1 MNARLSVEFVLNW
14 RPLFAGSVGPNMI
27 WTQTAKRNM
36 AEIGTHIFDTNHSL
50 PRGISSAMD
59 LLRTPTTKQIVILSW
74 IYGWI
79 YIYIHDIPCSD
90 QPKAT
95 EAAFRKKNAKRR
107 LALMAKRLQSL
118 TKLLPSGEEQS
129 IKPAK
134 SSRVC
139 SGRTRVGWDQLQ
151 IAKWNCLKLSWNSL
165 VWSCLISFASRTE
178 TE

>member
-1 MNARLSVEFVLNW
+1 
-14 RPLFAGSVGPNMI
+14 MI

-95 EAAFRKKNAKRR
+95 EAAFRKK
-107 LALMAKRLQSL
+107 
-118 TKLLPSGEEQS
+118 
-129 IKPAK
+129 
-134 SSRVC
+134 
-139 SGRTRVGWDQLQ
+139 
-151 IAKWNCLKLSWNSL
+151 KLSD
-165 VWSCLISFASRTE
+165 A
-178 TE
+178 